1 MFIRSSCFQ
10 VAKEPSKDYP
20 WPVIRLAELYLSYA
34 EACIAYNKDGYL
46 EKGMVKLDRIRERAG
61 LLSVKDSW
69 KNAKI
74 RLSVMREMVA

>member
-1 MFIRSSCFQ
+1 MGIL
-10 VAKEPSKDYP
+10 K
-20 WPVIRLAELYLSYA
+20 
-34 EACIAYNKDGYL
+34 
-46 EKGMVKLDRIRERAG
+46 KGMVKLDRIRERAG